1 MLLQVIGDDLYARSI
16 DAYNPKNAD
25 AFEDYEYQWKMADND
40 SLLNIIEDIN
50 GRAKSAEI
58 DAKYTKE
65 LTNRISSAT
74 EQSKSNEII
83 WLGSL
88 C

>member
-16 DAYNPKNAD
+16 DAYNQKNAD

>member
-1 MLLQVIGDDLYARSI
+1 MLLKTIGNDLYARSI
-16 DAYNPKNAD
+16 DAYNPKNTD
-25 AFEDYEYQWKMADND
+25 AFEDYKYQWKMADND
-40 SLLNIIEDIN
+40 SLLNIIEDVN

-58 DAKYTKE
+58 DARYTKE

-74 EQSKSNEII
+74 EQSKPNEII